1 MKLKLTAIA
10 VLAALPFIS
19 TQAFAQT
26 ANTSNLENRVFGSV
40 FAEYYMPDIDKTE
53 TNAWNYMEKDW
64 GYGIE
69 IGYYLSETWALRA
82 EFAKLEL
89 SSALDGSDSDGNR
102 FGLDVLYH
110 FLPNTQGAYI
120 LGGLK
125 RMDAVQ
131 NTTAIN
137 AGVGYKHYFNQNLGV
152 FAEANRYQGIDESYG
167 DAGIKLGMTYLFG
180 TAAAKAAP
188 TPAPAPAPAPAQP
201 VQPAP
206 VADSDNDGVPDNTDR
221 CPNTAANHKV
231 DAQGCTVFTEEMQRV
246 GDVDIEVKFGFDSA
260 AVSADQR
267 SEVVQLAAFMKRF
280 PESEVVI
287 EGHASN
293 VGNPAYNMRLSE
305 RRAKSVADILT
316 SEGVQSSRITS
327 VGYGVTRLRV
337 QGNTAEAH
345 AANQR
350 IEAKVTAKVKEPVLR

>member
-1 MKLKLTAIA
+1 MKLKITALA

-19 TQAFAQT
+19 TQAFAQSPS
-26 ANTSNLENRVFGSV
+26 AADLERKVFGSL
-40 FAEYYMPDIDKTE
+40 FGEYYWSHENKSLS
-53 TNAWNYMEKDW
+53 ADW
-64 GYGIE
+64 DNVEHGFGIGAELGYRINQ
-69 IGYYLSETWALRA
+69 TWGVRVEYARQRLDSLAGGSVGNDRFGVDA
-82 EFAKLEL
+82 MYHLTDSNFYIVGGWKHFEGNL
-89 SSALDGSDSDGNR
+89 SSDALN
-102 FGLDVLYH
+102 V
-110 FLPNTQGAYI
+110 
-120 LGGLK
+120 
-125 RMDAVQ
+125 
-131 NTTAIN
+131 
-137 AGVGYKHYFNQNLGV
+137 GVGYRHFLRNDVAL
-152 FAEANRYQGIDESYG
+152 FAEANRYEGINNGSWY
-167 DAGIKLGMTYLFG
+167 DAGIKFG
-180 TAAAKAAP
+180 ASWIFGAKAASAP

-201 VQPAP
+201 AQPAP
-206 VADSDNDGVPDNTDR
+206 AADSDNDGVPDNIDR

-267 SEVVQLAAFMKRF
+267 SEVIQLAAFMKRF

-293 VGNPAYNMRLSE
+293 IGNPAYNMRLSE
-305 RRAKSVADILT
+305 RRAKSVANILT
-316 SEGVQSSRITS
+316 GEGVEASRITS

-337 QGNTAEAH
+337 QGNTPEAH